1 MPLARIHGP
10 NDIRLDTIAT
20 PSAGPRDVL
29 VRVMRCGIC
38 GSDLS
43 YAKIGGIPG
52 AATPF
57 AIGHEFAG
65 VIAAVGDDVPGFSV
79 GDRVVVNPE
88 RGGNGIGSGG
98 ERGAFA
104 PFVIYRDAVAH
115 PEGLIPLPDGL
126 SFEQGALVEPL
137 AVGMHAVRQ
146 GEIATGDKVVVM
158 GAGPIGL
165 AAALS
170 ARHAGAAAVTVVDV
184 SQKRLETASS
194 LGFATI
200 CNTAS
205 NLAEGLAEQ
214 HGSVH
219 LDPLLGDQPATDVFI
234 EATGAGPVF
243 EQVLNTARKGATVVV
258 VGVHFQPVSL
268 DMLNF
273 LIRELKLVSACAY
286 ADEFPDVIA
295 MLASGDVDAT
305 ALISHEYPLS
315 RFDEAFSV
323 AGQPEMA
330 VKVMVDCQA

>member
-10 NDIRLDTIAT
+10 NDIRLDTIET
-20 PSAGPRDVL
+20 PSPGPGDVL
-29 VRVMRCGIC
+29 VQVMRCGIC

-52 AATPF
+52 AAMPF

-65 VIAAVGDDVPGFSV
+65 VVAAIGDDVSGFSV

-115 PEGLIPLPDGL
+115 PEGLIPLPDELGY
-126 SFEQGALVEPL
+126 EQGALVEPL
-137 AVGMHAVRQ
+137 AVGLHAVRQ
-146 GEIATGDKVVVM
+146 GEIAPGDQVVVM

-170 ARHAGAAAVTVVDV
+170 ARHAGAVAVTVVDV

-200 CNTAS
+200 CNAAS
-205 NLAEGLAEQ
+205 NLAEALTQQ

-234 EATGAGPVF
+234 EATGAGPAF
-243 EQVLNTARKGATVVV
+243 EQVLNTARKGARVVV

-295 MLASGDVDAT
+295 MLASGDMDAT
-305 ALISHEYPLS
+305 SLISHEYPLS
-315 RFDEAFSV
+315 RFEEAFSV
-323 AGQPEMA
+323 AGKPDTA